1 MVIVVVDG
9 DGSDGSDGSDNG
21 DVWDVAS
28 ATKNVYNTLLMM
40 LKVGSEVLRC
50 NRGPLA
56 GEMNQIYLQCSGL
69 FQSADWCC
77 VFLQNACNKSRLQL
91 VILLR
96 PSWSQKSCV
105 MFQPMTF
112 RYCTWFLGL
121 LSRLYPWLWL
131 DYTDFVSLDQPETSI
146 NPNS

>member
-9 DGSDGSDGSDNG
+9 DGSDGSDSSDSSDGSDNG

-56 GEMNQIYLQCSGL
+56 GEMNQ
-69 FQSADWCC
+69 
-77 VFLQNACNKSRLQL
+77 L

-121 LSRLYPWLWL
+121 LSRLYPWL
-131 DYTDFVSLDQPETSI
+131 
-146 NPNS
+146 